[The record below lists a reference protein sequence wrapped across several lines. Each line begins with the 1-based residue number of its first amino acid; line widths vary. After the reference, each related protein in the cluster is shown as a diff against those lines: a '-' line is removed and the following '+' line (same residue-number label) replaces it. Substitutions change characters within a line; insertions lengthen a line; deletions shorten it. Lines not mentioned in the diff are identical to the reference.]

1 LETLAWYPDFF
12 PRVALILAKLARLA
26 PKVKIANTPW
36 NSLAEIFCTWHRN
49 SAASLDDRLQ
59 ILDRLVK
66 REPEVGWKL
75 LLNLLPKSHD
85 VSGNTAT
92 PRWRAR
98 PEVTAVTYGELWRA
112 HEGLVKRALAL
123 SDLDGRHLAELC
135 PKTASWSPV
144 HRRCFLE
151 SVRKY
156 SETSGDDEARTQL
169 WKSVREFVSRH
180 RTFKDAEWALPEAE
194 VAPFGEVLNL
204 LKPNDL
210 GEGKLWLFDEH
221 LPFLPDSPG
230 GSVEERKKQVAEAR
244 RNAVTELMKAGGL
257 DAILAAGRR
266 VKLPWQIGIS
276 LAEIVTNTQTE
287 HQLLERTLA
296 APDANERKLGRA
308 YVVRSYSIKG
318 PAWAEQF
325 LGSDVFKS
333 WPPTKRAD
341 FCLGLPEEPST
352 WRLASTLGV
361 EVEAQYW
368 AEAFVSLSRLERG
381 EDAEFAIAKL
391 SGSGR
396 DLYALDQAALDPEKL
411 SSGTLTRILENALV
425 ELAKAGDKLPVD
437 GDFAWSLGRILEKL
451 RASDEVPVEVLGRL
465 EWQCLPLLQFQERPV
480 TLHRFLQ
487 SDPRFFADLVAYAFR
502 SELEEGD
509 ASTPSDVSEE
519 EKRNR
524 ARHAW
529 EVLRSWDKP
538 PGSRPDGTVDL
549 AELNSWVREARS
561 LCSARHRG
569 AVGDGRI
576 GSVLAHAPKDD
587 DGIWPHRSI
596 RELLE
601 DVDSRNLESG
611 MRSGKLNQQ
620 GVTTRDPL
628 EGGRREREIAKTYR
642 NWAKTVAVKWRN
654 TARLLKSLAQTYE
667 GFAGMHD
674 VSAEKLDLEY

>member
-169 WKSVREFVSRH
+169 WKSVREFVSTH
-180 RTFKDAEWALPEAE
+180 RTFKDAKWALPEAE
-194 VAPFGEVLNL
+194 VAPFGEVLDL

-210 GEGKLWLFDEH
+210 GESKFWLFDEH

-230 GSVEERKKQVAEAR
+230 GSVEERDKQVAEAR
-244 RNAVTELMKAGGL
+244 RSAVSEVMKVEGL
-257 DAILAAGRR
+257 DAILAEARR
-266 VKLPWQIGIS
+266 RKLPWQIGIS
-276 LAEIVTNTQTE
+276 LAEIVTSTETE
-287 HQLLERTLA
+287 HQLLERALA
-296 APDANERKLGRA
+296 AQDANERKLGRG
-308 YVVRSYSIKG
+308 YVVCSYSIKG
-318 PAWAEQF
+318 TGWAEQF
-325 LGSDVFKS
+325 LRSDTFKR
-333 WPPTKRAD
+333 WPPSKQAD

-352 WRLASTLGV
+352 WCLVSSLGT
-361 EVEAQYW
+361 EVEAHYW
-368 AEAFVSLSRLERG
+368 AETFVFLSRLAAR

-391 SGSGR
+391 LGSGR
-396 DLYALDQAALDPEKL
+396 ALYAFDQAALNPEKL
-411 SSGTLTRILENALV
+411 SSGTLIQILENALV
-425 ELAKAGDKLPVD
+425 ELAKAGEKLSVD
-437 GDFAWSLGRILEKL
+437 TEFTWGLGRILEKL
-451 RASDEVPVEVLGRL
+451 RASDEVPIEVLGRL
-465 EWQCLPLLQFQERPV
+465 EWQYLPLLRFQEQPV
-480 TLHRFLQ
+480 TLHRLLR
-487 SDPRFFADLVAYAFR
+487 SDPKFFADLVAHAFR

-509 ASTPSDVSEE
+509 ASTPSDVSED

-524 ARHAW
+524 AGLAW
-529 EVLRSWDKP
+529 EVLRSWDRP
-538 PGSRPDGTVDL
+538 PGSQPDGTIDP

-569 AVGDGRI
+569 AVGDDRI
-576 GSVLAHAPKDD
+576 GNVLAYAPPDE
-587 DGIWPHRSI
+587 DGIWPQRSI

-601 DVDSRNLESG
+601 DIDSRNLESG
-611 MRSGKLNQQ
+611 MCSGKLNQR

-628 EGGRREREIAKTYR
+628 EGGRQEREIAKTYR
-642 NWAKTVAVKWRN
+642 NWAKAVAAKWQN
-654 TARLLKSLAQTYE
+654 TARLLNSLAQTYE

-674 VSAEKLDLEY
+674 VSAEKLGLEY